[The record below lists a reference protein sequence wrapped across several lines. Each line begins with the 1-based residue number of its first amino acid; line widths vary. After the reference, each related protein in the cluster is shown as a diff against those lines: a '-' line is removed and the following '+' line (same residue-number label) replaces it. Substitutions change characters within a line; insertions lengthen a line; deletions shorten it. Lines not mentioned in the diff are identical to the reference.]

1 MQIAF
6 QKTRLMMLFFAAMVI
21 FSLTLL
27 RCTRGNEETMTKAS
41 DRHLKNSFSTFIY
54 NTIPENPSA
63 QISSE
68 YSNAVNSFSVN
79 LLNTIYSSESFRS
92 KNVVMS
98 PYCIDRNLAIITEA
112 ATGTT
117 QQELLS
123 ALGSRVALDGANAAL
138 SKLLY
143 ADKSVILQIADA
155 MWLDSTRY
163 TLLPLFKD
171 TANKKYGGEA
181 AGLNFG
187 NVQASVAAMNHW
199 IADNTS
205 NHITNAI
212 KESFIT
218 SFTALIVTSAIYF
231 EADWTS
237 PFDAS
242 ETASY
247 PFIAPSGTV
256 QVQMMTSSYQH
267 KTRKTNEYENAK
279 IYYGT
284 DQNDF
289 FYLDIYMPI
298 DMSIEDF
305 IGQKCLAALAAT
317 DSLSYGGLRMPKFF
331 FENEIDLKPSL
342 QSLGINSAFDQNKSE
357 IAGMAFDKNTKENAH
372 LYIENIR
379 HTAGIKTDE
388 EGTVAYAVTST
399 GMGTASSEP
408 ISPDVVV
415 DRPFVYF
422 IRAGAT
428 GLVLFAGVVN
438 NPNLSTE

>member
-41 DRHLKNSFSTFIY
+41 ERHLKNSFSTFIY

-171 TANKKYGGEA
+171 TANKKYGVEA
-181 AGLNFG
+181 AGLG
-187 NVQASVAAMNHW
+187 PLLVLP
-199 IADNTS
+199 
-205 NHITNAI
+205 
-212 KESFIT
+212 EG
-218 SFTALIVTSAIYF
+218 L
-231 EADWTS
+231 EEL
-237 PFDAS
+237 S
-242 ETASY
+242 ER
-247 PFIAPSGTV
+247 G
-256 QVQMMTSSYQH
+256 M
-267 KTRKTNEYENAK
+267 
-279 IYYGT
+279 
-284 DQNDF
+284 
-289 FYLDIYMPI
+289 
-298 DMSIEDF
+298 EDPP
-305 IGQKCLAALAAT
+305 GQPEHERHDT
-317 DSLSYGGLRMPKFF
+317 
-331 FENEIDLKPSL
+331 E
-342 QSLGINSAFDQNKSE
+342 
-357 IAGMAFDKNTKENAH
+357 DK
-372 LYIENIR
+372 
-379 HTAGIKTDE
+379 
-388 EGTVAYAVTST
+388 
-399 GMGTASSEP
+399 
-408 ISPDVVV
+408 VVKGA
-415 DRPFVYF
+415 RPFE
-422 IRAGAT
+422 RD
-428 GLVLFAGVVN
+428 
-438 NPNLSTE
+438 